1 MGVNTRSL
9 SVTRPITRF
18 AMLAICI
25 AGATAALAK
34 DKKLPSGEASNDT
47 VLVNGTALDSEQ
59 LKQIFGS
66 DFENGFAV
74 IEVTLTPRGGKP
86 VEIRLDDFLLRS
98 DQTGEHTGPLLAAQI
113 AGQGA
118 LVVRRGDPPRGKGGF
133 SGGFGG
139 IMMGGGAMGQPTAVD
154 NTKVE
159 VKENAEKDPMLSV
172 LKRKI
177 LPEKTVTEPVTGLL
191 FFPLDKEKPKH
202 LALIYTTPAGKL
214 RMLFR

>member
-1 MGVNTRSL
+1 MGANIRN
-9 SVTRPITRF
+9 F
-18 AMLAICI
+18 AVLLAIGL
-25 AGATAALAK
+25 ASASPALAK
-34 DKKLPSGEASNDT
+34 DKKLPSGEASNDIVT
-47 VLVNGTALDSEQ
+47 VAGTALDSEQ

-66 DFENGFAV
+66 DFDNGYSV
-74 IEVTLTPRGGKP
+74 IEVTLTPKGGKP
-86 VEIRLDDFLLRS
+86 LDVHLDDFLLRS

-118 LVVRRGDPPRGKGGF
+118 LVVRRGEGPKSKGGF

-139 IMMGGGAMGQPTAVD
+139 IMMGGGAMGAPTAVD

-159 VKENAEKDPMLSV
+159 VKESAEADPMLNI

-177 LPEKTVTEPVTGLL
+177 LAEKTISEPVTGLL

-202 LALIYTTPAGKL
+202 LALVYTTSAGKL
-214 RMLFR
+214 RMQFR

>member
-1 MGVNTRSL
+1 MGVPTQSL
-9 SVTRPITRF
+9 LIVCLLW
-18 AMLAICI
+18 AD
-25 AGATAALAK
+25 AALAK

-47 VLVNGTALDSEQ
+47 VQVTGTALDSEQ

-66 DFENGFAV
+66 DFDNGFAV

-86 VEIRLDDFLLRS
+86 LEIHLDDFLLRS

-113 AGQGA
+113 AGQSA
-118 LVVRRGDPPRGKGGF
+118 LVVRRGDPPRSKGGF

-139 IMMGGGAMGQPTAVD
+139 IMMGGGAMGPPTAVD

-177 LPEKTVTEPVTGLL
+177 LPEKTVSEPVTGLL

-202 LALIYTTPAGKL
+202 LALIYTTPTGKL
-214 RMLFR
+214 RMQFR

>member
-1 MGVNTRSL
+1 MGVNTRRL
-9 SVTRPITRF
+9 SVTRPVTRF
-18 AMLAICI
+18 VIVSICV
-25 AGATAALAK
+25 AGAAAAMAK

-47 VLVNGTALDSEQ
+47 VLVNGTALDSDQ

-66 DFENGFAV
+66 DFDNGFAV
-74 IEVTLTPRGGKP
+74 IEVTLTPKGGKP
-86 VEIRLDDFLLRS
+86 VEIRMDDFLLRS
-98 DQTGEHTGPLLAAQI
+98 DQTGEHTGPLLAGQI
-113 AGQGA
+113 AGQGT
-118 LVVRRGDPPRGKGGF
+118 LVLHRGDPPKSKGGF

-139 IMMGGGAMGQPTAVD
+139 IMMGGGAMGAPTAVD

-159 VKENAEKDPMLSV
+159 MKESGEKDPMLSV

-191 FFPLDKEKPKH
+191 FFPLEKEKTKH

-214 RMLFR
+214 RMQFR